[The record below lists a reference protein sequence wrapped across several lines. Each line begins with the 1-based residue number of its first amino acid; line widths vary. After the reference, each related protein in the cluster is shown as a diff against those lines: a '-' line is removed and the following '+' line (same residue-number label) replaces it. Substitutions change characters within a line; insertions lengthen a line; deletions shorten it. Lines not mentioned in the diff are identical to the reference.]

1 MKITINNGAIGRR
14 KVLCLR
20 VEAAACAERCAL
32 GGPAMGAGPR
42 AAPPPGEERCD
53 PTVFSRRRRRFRP
66 LTVDSCR

>member
-42 AAPPPGEERCD
+42 AASPPGEGGGA
-53 PTVFSRRRRRFRP
+53 
-66 LTVDSCR
+66 L